1 MRLLL
6 TSGAIVTCAVLLLLA
21 GSSVKAAEAPLPRV
35 DIKHL
40 ILKPHE
46 IEDLTEIAVVRDYGS
61 AWQALTQALAENRAD
76 LIDSGFIGIAKEKF
90 TRAVADQ
97 DKAGVRLRYIDYGH
111 TLEPVF
117 YSWEGSAMQLR
128 DTAVM
133 GIQVLEGDKVI
144 HSERRTM
151 HFITL
156 MTVTEDKWKVRVLE
170 SVPGF

>member
-1 MRLLL
+1 MRLALI
-6 TSGAIVTCAVLLLLA
+6 SSAIVTCALLLLV
-21 GSSVKAAEAPLPRV
+21 GSTVKAAESPLPRV
-35 DIKHL
+35 DIKHV

-46 IEDLTEIAVVRDYGS
+46 IEDLTEVAVVRDYRS
-61 AWQALTQALAENRAD
+61 AWQVLTQALMENRAEV
-76 LIDSGFIGIAKEKF
+76 IDSGFIGIAKEKF

-97 DKAGVRLRYIDYGH
+97 NKAGVRLRYIDYGH

-133 GIQVLEGDKVI
+133 EIQVLEGDKVI